1 MAVNTKAWMTGALT
15 HDYVINYLSNHVE
28 KYSKENNIDNK
39 SLLLVDN
46 APAHLPILSIWKT
59 GDGGRMAA

>member
-1 MAVNTKAWMTGALT
+1 MTGALT
-15 HDYVINYLSNHVE
+15 HDYVINYFSNHV

-46 APAHLPILSIWKT
+46 APAHLPILSI
-59 GDGGRMAA
+59 

>member
-1 MAVNTKAWMTGALT
+1 MTGALT
-15 HDYVINYLSNHVE
+15 HDNVINYFSNHVE

-46 APAHLPILSIWKT
+46 APAHPQLMEDWCVRWLYGSL
-59 GDGGRMAA
+59 AAGVAIIS